1 MATPAWVARLT
12 RIENR
17 FLDWARSPDAGRVAE
32 AAPTGDLDDFRGL
45 KYCVLVTYRRSG
57 EPVPSPLRFGM
68 GNGKLYAHTAGAK
81 VKRIERDPRVRIAPS
96 TFRGRPVGAPV
107 EGNARVLSP
116 GAEGDAAERRIQAN
130 YGWTRR
136 LYYRLFA
143 QSEAGVYIEVTPSP
157 RP

>member
-1 MATPAWVARLT
+1 MATPAWVVRLT

-32 AAPTGDLDDFRGL
+32 AAPSGDIDDLRGR
-45 KYCVLVTYRRSG
+45 KYCVLVTYRKSG
-57 EPVPSPLRFGM
+57 EPVPSPLWFGM

-96 TFRGRPVGAPV
+96 TFRGRPVGAPI
-107 EGNARVLSP
+107 EGNARVLSS
-116 GAEGDAAERRIQAN
+116 GAEGDAAERWIQAN

-143 QSEAGVYIEVTPSP
+143 QSEAGVYIEVTPAP